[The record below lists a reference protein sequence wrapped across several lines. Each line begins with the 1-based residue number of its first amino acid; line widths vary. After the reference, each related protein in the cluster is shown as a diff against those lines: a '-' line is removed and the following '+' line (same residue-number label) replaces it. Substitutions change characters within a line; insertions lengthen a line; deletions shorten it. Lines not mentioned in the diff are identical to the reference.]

1 MTLVQIKVVSWV
13 DEILNFRLVDV
24 LEVLQLSRNYLED
37 LIVRCWAPVN
47 VARNILYEVNV

>member
-24 LEVLQLSRNYLED
+24 MEVLQLSRNYLED
-37 LIVRCWAPVN
+37 LIVRCWVPVN
-47 VARNILYEVNV
+47 VARNILYG